1 MREILFRGK
10 RLSDGGWSYGNLR
23 IANTGVTIIVP
34 NDTPLGKY
42 GKVDPETVC
51 QFTGLTDKNGNKIW
65 ENDVCQYIDSDGYE
79 TEFVVKYGRH
89 EGQHGINLGFYIEW
103 SEMDGYREDI
113 CFWAE
118 ERDIEVIGNIFDNH
132 KLAEEVR
139 PKKLDQPKEER
150 KEE

>member
-51 QFTGLTDKNGNKIW
+51 QFTGLTDKNGVKIW
-65 ENDVCQYIDSDGYE
+65 ENDIVRDYCE
-79 TEFVVKYGRH
+79 ENEVFVVKYYA
-89 EGQHGINLGFYIEW
+89 HGGYPAFDVEP
-103 SEMDGYREDI
+103 EMYCDCNGLSYLM
-113 CFWAE
+113 ANGSP
-118 ERDIEVIGNIFDNH
+118 EVIGNIFDNPE
-132 KLAEEVR
+132 LMEGGEADET
-139 PKKLDQPKEER
+139 D
-150 KEE
+150 